1 MSAIENLDTNF
12 VVSPQL
18 EYALVLPTY
27 NEASR
32 REGIFRDTIET
43 YQSGLKDYFG
53 DNKDWELVVADDGSV
68 DHTLDVVKDYE
79 LPVIQHPDRRNH
91 GRGAVLKLAF
101 PILASHANIVAF
113 TDADGSYS
121 LESIFAQL
129 QSIKDGA
136 DIAVAKRPESLA
148 QHEDM
153 LRLFGHTALNR
164 ICEFIAPTGASD
176 PQAGLQ
182 TYKRESAT
190 MLWPQVRSERW
201 AATREVLFLAHKLRS
216 SGDINLIISEN
227 EAPVIPKEESSV
239 HVLKDSIKMIRDSI
253 VMRRQKTKIL
263 TGRHPIASISNIAN
277 YRSHTTGYS
286 V

>member
-1 MSAIENLDTNF
+1 MSAIENLDPSF
-12 VVSPQL
+12 EASPQL

-43 YQSGLKDYFG
+43 YQNGLKEYFG
-53 DNKDWELVVADDGSV
+53 DNQDWELVIADDGSE
-68 DHTLDVVKDYE
+68 DHTLEVVKDYE
-79 LPVIQHPDRRNH
+79 LPIIQHPDKRNH

-101 PILASHANIVAF
+101 PILASRANIVAF

-121 LESIFAQL
+121 LESIFSQIE
-129 QSIKDGA
+129 SIKEGA

-148 QHEDM
+148 QHEDIF
-153 LRLFGHTALNR
+153 RLFGHTALNKL
-164 ICEFIAPTGASD
+164 CEFIAPTGVSD

-190 MLWPQVRSERW
+190 LLWPQVHSERW
-201 AATREVLFLAHKLRS
+201 AATREVLFLANHLGS
-216 SGDINLIISEN
+216 MADMNITISES
-227 EAPVIPKEESSV
+227 EAPAIPKEESSV
-239 HVLKDSIKMIRDSI
+239 HVLKDSIRMIRDSI
-253 VMRRQKTKIL
+253 IMRRQKSNIVAEE
-263 TGRHPIASISNIAN
+263 RPIASITNIAN